1 MAFSLQYLKKFA
13 TSQQYDPTLN
23 NIEGDVLGTGL
34 NAWSYQAKAA
44 AANNSTAEVIA
55 SGYFNSA
62 SGYLSVGDF
71 IFANTNNPAGIILR
85 VATNSS
91 GTVTT
96 TQLV

>member
-1 MAFSLQYLKKFA
+1 MAFSLQYLKKASA
-13 TSQQYDPTLN
+13 TQQFDPTLN
-23 NIEGDVLGTGL
+23 SIEADVLGTGL
-34 NAWSYQAKAA
+34 NMWQYQAKST

-55 SGYFNSA
+55 SGYFNGA

-71 IFANTNNPAGIILR
+71 IFARTNNPANIILS

-96 TQLV
+96 TQLL